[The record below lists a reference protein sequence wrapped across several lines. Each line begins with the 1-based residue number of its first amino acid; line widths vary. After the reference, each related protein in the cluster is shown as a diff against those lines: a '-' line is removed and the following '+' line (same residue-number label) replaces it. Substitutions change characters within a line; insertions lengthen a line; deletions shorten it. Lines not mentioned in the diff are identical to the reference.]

1 MQLTIAFVDWMKL
14 VSMTIYELVSGR
26 NAAPARNDIGTDC
39 SSARRGI
46 PTDLAVYEVFAAE
59 CDGVGDG
66 NIDEAEDGE
75 EDEDQGTHDWS
86 ERKVH

>member
-1 MQLTIAFVDWMKL
+1 MQLTIALVDWMKL

-26 NAAPARNDIGTDC
+26 NAAPARNDIGSDC
-39 SSARRGI
+39 RLTSRRI
-46 PTDLAVYEVFAAE
+46 PTYLSVYEVFAAE

-75 EDEDQGTHDWS
+75 EDEDEGTHDLS
-86 ERKVH
+86 ERKEQ